1 MASYRGIDVSNWSGY
16 INWREVRDA
25 GIEVA
30 IIQASEGTFY
40 RDPYLHEFYNGAKEN
55 GIKVGFYHFFNPGS
69 SPTPSEQARYFVDT
83 IRGLDSDLKLVLDL
97 EQTGGLDNY
106 EVTRQAIEFL
116 EEVRNYSGLDVAV
129 YTYTNF
135 AQYNLYEGL
144 GLSEYPLWIAQLSEG
159 GPSPNPIWGNKYVAW
174 QYSDTG
180 RVRGINASTD
190 LDLVYDGMFLDDRE
204 DIPKE
209 QKQPQRIPGTRQ
221 EPSTQSGVIYY
232 TVQEG
237 DTLTSIAQKYD
248 TTVHEITVTNS
259 IVNPNLIYVGEVLK
273 IYPGNRSIIKRKKV
287 FTTTYIVQSGDTL
300 TLIAIKF
307 DTTVQ
312 AIAELNDLQNPN
324 LIYVGEILKIP
335 TNSRGNLSAPSSR
348 HYIKTYIV
356 QSGDTLTSI
365 AKKFNTTVDKIALL
379 NNITNPNLIYPGQ
392 ILKIET
398 SINSSIRGYNF
409 NTMYTVQKGDTL
421 LGISRK
427 LDVDYKELIQKND
440 ITNSNLIY
448 TGEVLKI

>member
-1 MASYRGIDVSNWSGY
+1 
-16 INWREVRDA
+16 
-25 GIEVA
+25 
-30 IIQASEGTFY
+30 
-40 RDPYLHEFYNGAKEN
+40 
-55 GIKVGFYHFFNPGS
+55 
-69 SPTPSEQARYFVDT
+69 
-83 IRGLDSDLKLVLDL
+83 
-97 EQTGGLDNY
+97 
-106 EVTRQAIEFL
+106 
-116 EEVRNYSGLDVAV
+116 
-129 YTYTNF
+129 
-135 AQYNLYEGL
+135 
-144 GLSEYPLWIAQLSEG
+144 
-159 GPSPNPIWGNKYVAW
+159 
-174 QYSDTG
+174 
-180 RVRGINASTD
+180 
-190 LDLVYDGMFLDDRE
+190 MFLDDRE
-204 DIPKE
+204 DIPKD

-300 TLIAIKF
+300 TSIAIKF

-365 AKKFNTTVDKIALL
+365 AKKFNTTTDKIALL

-398 SINSSIRGYNF
+398 SINSSTRGYNF

-440 ITNSNLIY
+440 ITNQNLIY
-448 TGEVLKI
+448 PGEVLKI

>member
-16 INWREVRDA
+16 INWRDVREA

-40 RDPYLHEFYNGAKEN
+40 RDPYLHEFYDGAKEN

-69 SPTPSEQARYFVDT
+69 SPTPQEQARYFVDT

-144 GLSEYPLWIAQLSEG
+144 GLSEYPLWIAQLSEE

-190 LDLVYDGMFLDDRE
+190 LDLIYDGMFLDDRE
-204 DIPKE
+204 DIPKD

-248 TTVHEITVTNS
+248 TTFHEIAVTNS
-259 IVNPNLIYVGEVLK
+259 IANPNLIYVGEVLK
-273 IYPGNRSIIKRKKV
+273 IYPGNRSIINRKKV

-300 TLIAIKF
+300 TSIAIRF

-312 AIAELNDLQNPN
+312 AIAELNDLQNPS

-335 TNSRGNLSAPSSR
+335 TNSRGNLAAPSSR
-348 HYIKTYIV
+348 HYIRTYIV
-356 QSGDTLTSI
+356 QSGDTLTLI
-365 AKKFNTTVDKIALL
+365 AKKFNTTVERIALL
-379 NNITNPNLIYPGQ
+379 NNIINPNLIYPGQ

-398 SINSSIRGYNF
+398 SINSDTRGYNF

-440 ITNSNLIY
+440 ITNPNLIY
-448 TGEVLKI
+448 PGEVLKI

>member
-300 TLIAIKF
+300 TSIAIKF

-440 ITNSNLIY
+440 IINPNLIY

>member
-116 EEVRNYSGLDVAV
+116 EEVRNYSGLDVAI

-159 GPSPNPIWGNKYVAW
+159 GPSPNPIWGDKYVAW

-190 LDLVYDGMFLDDRE
+190 LDLFYDGIFLDDRE

-300 TLIAIKF
+300 TSIAIKF

-365 AKKFNTTVDKIALL
+365 AKKFNTTADKIALL

-440 ITNSNLIY
+440 ITNPNLIY

>member
-190 LDLVYDGMFLDDRE
+190 LDLIYDGMFLDDRE

-248 TTVHEITVTNS
+248 TTVHEIAVTNS
-259 IVNPNLIYVGEVLK
+259 IANPNLIYVGEVLK

-440 ITNSNLIY
+440 ITNPNLIY

>member
-1 MASYRGIDVSNWSGY
+1 MVSYRGIDVSNWSGY

-287 FTTTYIVQSGDTL
+287 FATTYIVQSGDTL
-300 TLIAIKF
+300 TSIAIKF

-365 AKKFNTTVDKIALL
+365 AKKFNTTADKIALL

>member
-1 MASYRGIDVSNWSGY
+1 MASYRGIDVSNWSGD

-116 EEVRNYSGLDVAV
+116 EEVRNYSGLDVAI

-300 TLIAIKF
+300 TSIAIKF

-440 ITNSNLIY
+440 ITNPNLIY

>member
-144 GLSEYPLWIAQLSEG
+144 GLSEYPLWIAQLSEE

-190 LDLVYDGMFLDDRE
+190 LDLIYDGMFLDDRE
-204 DIPKE
+204 DIPKD

-300 TLIAIKF
+300 TSIAIKF

-335 TNSRGNLSAPSSR
+335 TNSRGNLSATSSR
-348 HYIKTYIV
+348 QYIKTYIV

-365 AKKFNTTVDKIALL
+365 AKKFNTTADKIALL

-427 LDVDYKELIQKND
+427 LDVDYKELLQKND
-440 ITNSNLIY
+440 ITNQNLIY
-448 TGEVLKI
+448 PGEVLKI

>member
-144 GLSEYPLWIAQLSEG
+144 GLSEYPLWIALLSEG

-300 TLIAIKF
+300 TSIAIKF

>member
-40 RDPYLHEFYNGAKEN
+40 RDPYLHEFYDGAKEN

-116 EEVRNYSGLDVAV
+116 EEVRNYSGLEVAV

-159 GPSPNPIWGNKYVAW
+159 GPSPNPIWGNRYVAW

-190 LDLVYDGMFLDDRE
+190 LDLIYDGMFLDDRE
-204 DIPKE
+204 DIPKD

-221 EPSTQSGVIYY
+221 QPSTQSGVIYY

-237 DTLTSIAQKYD
+237 DTLSSIAQKYD
-248 TTVHEITVTNS
+248 TTVHEIAVTNS
-259 IVNPNLIYVGEVLK
+259 IANPNLIYVGEVLK

-300 TLIAIKF
+300 TSIAIKF

-348 HYIKTYIV
+348 QYIKTYIV

-365 AKKFNTTVDKIALL
+365 AKKFNTTADKIALL

-398 SINSSIRGYNF
+398 SINSTTRGYKF
-409 NTMYTVQKGDTL
+409 NTLYTVQKGDTL

-427 LDVDYKELIQKND
+427 LDVEYKELVQRND
-440 ITNSNLIY
+440 ITNPNLIY
-448 TGEVLKI
+448 PGEVLKI

>member
-300 TLIAIKF
+300 TSIAIKF

-440 ITNSNLIY
+440 ITNPNLIY

>member
-190 LDLVYDGMFLDDRE
+190 LDLIYDGMFLDDRE
-204 DIPKE
+204 DIPKD

-300 TLIAIKF
+300 TSIAMKF

-440 ITNSNLIY
+440 ITNPNLIY

>member
-440 ITNSNLIY
+440 IINPNLIY

>member
-300 TLIAIKF
+300 TSIAIKF

-365 AKKFNTTVDKIALL
+365 AKKFNTTADKIALL

-440 ITNSNLIY
+440 ITNPNLIY

>member
-209 QKQPQRIPGTRQ
+209 QKQPQRVPGTRQ

-300 TLIAIKF
+300 TSIAIKF

-440 ITNSNLIY
+440 ITNPNLIY

>member
-16 INWREVRDA
+16 INWRDVREA

-40 RDPYLHEFYNGAKEN
+40 RDPYLHEFYDGAKEN

-190 LDLVYDGMFLDDRE
+190 LDLIYDGMFLDDRE
-204 DIPKE
+204 DIPKD

-259 IVNPNLIYVGEVLK
+259 IANPNLIYVGEVLK

-300 TLIAIKF
+300 TSIAIKF

-365 AKKFNTTVDKIALL
+365 AKKFNTTVERIALL
-379 NNITNPNLIYPGQ
+379 NNIINPNLIYPGQ

-398 SINSSIRGYNF
+398 SINSGTRGYNF

-440 ITNSNLIY
+440 ITNQNLIY
-448 TGEVLKI
+448 PGEVLKI

>member
-190 LDLVYDGMFLDDRE
+190 LDLVYDGMFLDDSE
-204 DIPKE
+204 DVPKE

-300 TLIAIKF
+300 TSIAIKF

-365 AKKFNTTVDKIALL
+365 AKKFNTTADKIALL

-440 ITNSNLIY
+440 ITNPNLIY

>member
-190 LDLVYDGMFLDDRE
+190 LDLIYDGMFLDDRE

-300 TLIAIKF
+300 TSIAMKF

-365 AKKFNTTVDKIALL
+365 AKKFNTTADKIALL

-440 ITNSNLIY
+440 ITNPNLIY

>member
-190 LDLVYDGMFLDDRE
+190 LDLIYDGMFLDDRE

-365 AKKFNTTVDKIALL
+365 AKKFNTTADKIALL

-440 ITNSNLIY
+440 ITNPNLIY

>member
-287 FTTTYIVQSGDTL
+287 FATTYIVQSGDTL
-300 TLIAIKF
+300 TSIAIKF

-365 AKKFNTTVDKIALL
+365 AKKFNTTADKIALL

-440 ITNSNLIY
+440 ITNPNLIY
-448 TGEVLKI
+448 PGEVLKI

>member
-116 EEVRNYSGLDVAV
+116 EEVRNYSGLDVAI

-440 ITNSNLIY
+440 ITNPNLIY

>member
-16 INWREVRDA
+16 INWRDVREA

-40 RDPYLHEFYNGAKEN
+40 RDPYLHEFYDGAKEN

-300 TLIAIKF
+300 TSIAIKF

-365 AKKFNTTVDKIALL
+365 AKKFNTTVERIALL
-379 NNITNPNLIYPGQ
+379 NNIINPNLIYPGQ

-398 SINSSIRGYNF
+398 SINSDTRGYNF

-440 ITNSNLIY
+440 ITNPNLIY
-448 TGEVLKI
+448 PGEVLKI

>member
-300 TLIAIKF
+300 TSIAMKF

-440 ITNSNLIY
+440 ITNPNLIY

>member
-248 TTVHEITVTNS
+248 TTVHEIAVTNS
-259 IVNPNLIYVGEVLK
+259 IANPNLIYVGEVLK

-440 ITNSNLIY
+440 ITNPNLIY

>member
-300 TLIAIKF
+300 TSIAMKF

-440 ITNSNLIY
+440 ITNPNLIY
-448 TGEVLKI
+448 PGEVLKI

>member
-159 GPSPNPIWGNKYVAW
+159 GPSPNPIG
-174 QYSDTG
+174 
-180 RVRGINASTD
+180 
-190 LDLVYDGMFLDDRE
+190 
-204 DIPKE
+204 
-209 QKQPQRIPGTRQ
+209 
-221 EPSTQSGVIYY
+221 
-232 TVQEG
+232 
-237 DTLTSIAQKYD
+237 
-248 TTVHEITVTNS
+248 
-259 IVNPNLIYVGEVLK
+259 
-273 IYPGNRSIIKRKKV
+273 
-287 FTTTYIVQSGDTL
+287 
-300 TLIAIKF
+300 
-307 DTTVQ
+307 
-312 AIAELNDLQNPN
+312 
-324 LIYVGEILKIP
+324 
-335 TNSRGNLSAPSSR
+335 
-348 HYIKTYIV
+348 
-356 QSGDTLTSI
+356 
-365 AKKFNTTVDKIALL
+365 
-379 NNITNPNLIYPGQ
+379 
-392 ILKIET
+392 
-398 SINSSIRGYNF
+398 
-409 NTMYTVQKGDTL
+409 
-421 LGISRK
+421 
-427 LDVDYKELIQKND
+427 
-440 ITNSNLIY
+440 
-448 TGEVLKI
+448 

>member
-204 DIPKE
+204 DIPKD

-300 TLIAIKF
+300 TSIAIKF

-440 ITNSNLIY
+440 ITNPNLIY
-448 TGEVLKI
+448 PGEVLKI

>member
-312 AIAELNDLQNPN
+312 EIAELNDLQNPN

-440 ITNSNLIY
+440 ITNPNLIY

>member
-365 AKKFNTTVDKIALL
+365 AKKFNTTADKIALL

-440 ITNSNLIY
+440 ITNPNLIY

>member
-190 LDLVYDGMFLDDRE
+190 LDLIYDGMFLDDRE

-440 ITNSNLIY
+440 ITNPNLIY

>member
-300 TLIAIKF
+300 TSIAIKF

-365 AKKFNTTVDKIALL
+365 AKKFNTTADKIALL

-440 ITNSNLIY
+440 ITNPNLIY
-448 TGEVLKI
+448 PGEVLKI

>member
-97 EQTGGLDNY
+97 EQTGGLDNC

-440 ITNSNLIY
+440 ITNPNLIY

>member
-190 LDLVYDGMFLDDRE
+190 LDLIYDGMFLDDRE
-204 DIPKE
+204 DIPKD

-365 AKKFNTTVDKIALL
+365 AKKFNTTADKIALL

-440 ITNSNLIY
+440 ITNPNLIY
-448 TGEVLKI
+448 PGEVLKI

>member
-116 EEVRNYSGLDVAV
+116 EEVRNYSGLDVAI

-300 TLIAIKF
+300 TSIAIKF

-440 ITNSNLIY
+440 ITNQNLIY
-448 TGEVLKI
+448 PGEVLKI

>member
-300 TLIAIKF
+300 TSIAIKF

-440 ITNSNLIY
+440 ITNQNLIY
-448 TGEVLKI
+448 TGEVLMI